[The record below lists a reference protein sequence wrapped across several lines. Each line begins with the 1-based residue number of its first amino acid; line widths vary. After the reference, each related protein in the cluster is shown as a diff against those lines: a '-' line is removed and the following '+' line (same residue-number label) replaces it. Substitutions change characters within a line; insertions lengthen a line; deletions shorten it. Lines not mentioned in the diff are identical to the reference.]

1 MTAVAA
7 TFFVLLILG
16 MPVGFVLGIAG
27 VVGMWTIGGSGRFLP
42 MATERFFAG
51 LDLFPFL
58 AMPFFIFAG
67 EIMNRSGI
75 TDRLVGFADALVGF
89 LRGGMAHSNMVASV
103 FFAGITG
110 AATADAAAFGNTLVP
125 AMVKQG
131 YSRPFAC
138 AVTAAGSIIGPTIPP
153 STLMVIYGSIMGVSI
168 AGLFAAG
175 ILPGLLI
182 CLLCMSVI
190 AALARR
196 LNLPKSDERPS
207 LVRILRAFKDSW
219 SALVLPIIV
228 LGGILGGITTP
239 TEAAS
244 IAVFYALVIGGLVYR
259 GFSLQD
265 LVGMLIR
272 TARITGVIFLII
284 ASASIIGWWMTFN
297 QIPQAIAAGLLE
309 ISENPHVIIGLILL
323 LLLVIGLFMDI
334 NATLIILAPVLAP
347 LTLSVGMD
355 PVHAGVMIILALNI
369 SLMTPPVGA
378 CLFVLASV
386 TGERIEAIARSLWP
400 FLIAEVAVL
409 VIIAYWPNLTLFM
422 PRMLGFAEP
431 AAQ

>member
-1 MTAVAA
+1 MTWVAV
-7 TFFVLLILG
+7 TFFGLMLLG
-16 MPVGFVLGIAG
+16 MPVGYVLGIAG
-27 VVGMWTIGGSGRFLP
+27 VVGMVSIGGSGRFVA
-42 MATERFFAG
+42 MAPERFFAG

-67 EIMNRSGI
+67 EIMNRAGI
-75 TDRLVGFADALVGF
+75 TDRLVKFADALVGY

-103 FFAGITG
+103 LFAGITG

-131 YSRPFAC
+131 YTRPFAC

-153 STLMVIYGSIMGVSI
+153 STLMVIYGSLMGVSI

-182 CLLCMSVI
+182 CLLCMAVI
-190 AALARR
+190 AALGRR
-196 LNLPKSDERPS
+196 LDLPKSTEGPS
-207 LVRILRAFKDSW
+207 LLAILRAFRDSI
-219 SALVLPIIV
+219 SAIVLPVII

-244 IAVFYALVIGGLVYR
+244 IAVAYALFVGGVIYR
-259 GFSLQD
+259 ALTWAD
-265 LVGMLIR
+265 LYDMLAR
-272 TARITGVIFLII
+272 TVRITGVVFLII
-284 ASASIIGWWMTFN
+284 ASASILGWWMTFE
-297 QIPQAIAAGLLE
+297 QIPQAIAAGFLSL
-309 ISENPHVIIGLILL
+309 SENPQVVIAMILALL
-323 LLLVIGLFMDI
+323 LFIGLFMDI

-347 LTLSVGMD
+347 LTLHIGMD

-386 TGERIEAIARSLWP
+386 TGERLEAIARSLWP
-400 FLIAEVAVL
+400 FLVAEVAVL
-409 VIIAYWPNLTLFM
+409 MLIAYWPDLTLFI
-422 PRMLGFAEP
+422 PRQLGFA
-431 AAQ
+431 Q

>member
-1 MTAVAA
+1 MTAVGI
-7 TFFVLLILG
+7 TFFVLLLIG
-16 MPVGFVLGIAG
+16 MPVGYVLGLAG
-27 VVGMWTIGGSGRFLP
+27 IVGITQIGGERFLA
-42 MATERFFAG
+42 MAPARFFAG

-58 AMPFFIFAG
+58 AMPFFILAG
-67 EIMNRSGI
+67 ELMNRSGI
-75 TDRLVGFADALVGF
+75 TDRLVGLADALVGW

-125 AMVKQG
+125 AMVRQG
-131 YSRPFAC
+131 YTRPFAC

-175 ILPGLLI
+175 VLPGLLI
-182 CLLCMSVI
+182 CALCMAVI
-190 AALARR
+190 AGLARP
-196 LNLPKSDERPS
+196 LNLPKSDKRPS
-207 LVRILRAFKDSW
+207 LVYLVRAFRRSAV
-219 SALVLPIIV
+219 ALVLPVIV

-244 IAVFYALVIGGLVYR
+244 IAVFYALVVGGLIYR
-259 GFSLQD
+259 KLTWAD
-265 LVGMLIR
+265 LLDMLIR
-272 TARITGVIFLII
+272 TARITGIIFLII
-284 ASASIIGWWMTFN
+284 ASASILGWWMTFE
-297 QIPQAIAAGLLE
+297 QIPQAIAALIL
-309 ISENPHVIIGLILL
+309 SFSDDPNVIIGLILL

-347 LTLSVGMD
+347 LLLSIGME
-355 PVHAGVMIILALNI
+355 PVHAGIMIILALNI

-400 FLIAEVAVL
+400 FLVAEVGVL
-409 VIIAYWPNLTLFM
+409 IIIAYWPDLTLFV
-422 PRMLGFAEP
+422 PRYLGL
-431 AAQ
+431 